1 MAKISYSAVVLTPEA
16 RQKLLD
22 KLGNRIPEGW
32 EVVAHHATITMG
44 ELPPELKPSI
54 GLPVQLS
61 ASGFYVNDKVAAV
74 EVVVPAEL
82 RPFMKNKH
90 PHITIA
96 VNRAGGGKPAMSND
110 LIGKSLQ
117 SDEESGTVGRYFT
130 PIQLMG
136 QIQEIPHP

>member
-22 KLGNRIPEGW
+22 KLGDRIPEGW
-32 EVVAHHATITMG
+32 EVVAHHVTITMG

-54 GLPVQLS
+54 GLPVALQ
-61 ASGFYVNDKVAAV
+61 ASGFHVNDKVAAV
-74 EVVVPAEL
+74 EVSLPAEL
-82 RPFMKNKH
+82 QPFVKNKH

-110 LIGKSLQ
+110 LISKTLQ
-117 SDEESGTVGRYFT
+117 SDEESGIVGRYFT

-136 QIQEIPHP
+136 QIQEIPQK